1 MVRDGACNQKE
12 AQDLMTALYKQR
24 CTICGLPGHSS
35 PQCWFNHALYEE
47 CRRSGKLRI
56 NYAFRAGIK
65 AERKTAVQKVRH
77 EAQMEA
83 IVAAAAK
90 EVQIRLKIA
99 AKRAELR

>member
-1 MVRDGACNQKE
+1 MAS
-12 AQDLMTALYKQR
+12 LMRQQ

-47 CRRSGKLRI
+47 CRRTGLLRI

-65 AERKTAVQKVRH
+65 AERKTAVQKIRH
-77 EAQMEA
+77 EAQVEA
-83 IVAAAAK
+83 IAAAAAK
-90 EVQIRLKIA
+90 EVQIRLKIS